1 MIRMMKCKL
10 YLMMI
15 NHKMIQMHKKNNLS
29 NPMTTKIKAV
39 NLIIVQMILK
49 IQIITNLIIN
59 KTTVKVIVKK
69 IILKT
74 LKMKNLMEI
83 THRIKPVNIKTLKIL
98 RVKAMDKV
106 VMKNNFYLNQ
116 VIELLMMIQIYNI
129 FKMIKRNNK
138 KKVFKISPFL
148 KMKSMIL
155 FIKINLTTI

>member
-1 MIRMMKCKL
+1 
-10 YLMMI
+10 
-15 NHKMIQMHKKNNLS
+15 
-29 NPMTTKIKAV
+29 
-39 NLIIVQMILK
+39 MILK

-83 THRIKPVNIKTLKIL
+83 THRIKTVNIKTLTIL

-106 VMKNNFYLNQ
+106 VRKNNFYLNQ

>member
-1 MIRMMKCKL
+1 
-10 YLMMI
+10 
-15 NHKMIQMHKKNNLS
+15 
-29 NPMTTKIKAV
+29 MTTKTKAV
-39 NLIIVQMILK
+39 NLIIVQMIQK
-49 IQIITNLIIN
+49 IQIITNLTIN

-83 THRIKPVNIKTLKIL
+83 TYRIKNVNIKTLTIL

-116 VIELLMMIQIYNI
+116 VMELLMMIQIYNI

-138 KKVFKISPFL
+138 KRSL
-148 KMKSMIL
+148 KSAH
-155 FIKINLTTI
+155 F